1 MAKAPFAKGRGLQ
14 IFILFIHLGLM
25 MCLGQTE
32 ELQVVPQLLY
42 TEISTCVDMYNYIC
56 EDVGCT
62 RDTPLVSREGTK
74 TSRLH
79 TQFPS

>member
-1 MAKAPFAKGRGLQ
+1 
-14 IFILFIHLGLM
+14 M